1 MFILIN
7 MLEST
12 HKEIIV
18 NNVDGVGHGIAPVG
32 DVFTSVRLRRSNSA
46 FQPIRLISRKDT
58 GSNVV
63 DGIYPFAH
71 RYSSVARVYDMK
83 HPVYKLGSYIYKNI
97 ETEDRSTEPKMK
109 PGGKATFW
117 TKAQE
122 VLSTAPKSLATKG
135 GGFGPAP
142 GELLRGAQYPTRT
155 VISNNPAP
163 YKYNRDGVYPGYTT
177 KQGSWSFP
185 E

>member
-18 NNVDGVGHGIAPVG
+18 NNVDGVGHGVAPVG

-46 FQPIRLISRKDT
+46 FQPIRLVSRRNA

-63 DGIYPFAH
+63 DGLYPFAH
-71 RYSSVARVYDMK
+71 RYSSVARVYK
-83 HPVYKLGSYIYKNI
+83 INQPVYKMGSYIYKNV
-97 ETEDRSTEPKMK
+97 ENEDRNTEPKMK

-122 VLSTAPKSLATKG
+122 VLSTAPKSLATLG

-142 GELLRGAQYPTRT
+142 GELLRGAQYPNRT
-155 VISNNPAP
+155 VIQNNAQT
-163 YKYNRDGVYPGYTT
+163 YVRDRRTNPSIYDTT
-177 KQGSWSFP
+177 QNPFP
-185 E
+185 N